1 MVNKLATIRHRKD
14 RASEDYS
21 GSLRA
26 AVAELRKENPMWS
39 LQTIGTVI
47 GVSRER
53 VRQLLKAEGLP
64 TAAVKQLN
72 VVHLTCS
79 NCGETFERL
88 SRLHEYN
95 QGRGFVETYCGT
107 ACHRLA
113 LGQMQRDGNGKLT
126 ECRNHHPMVADNV
139 VLIPSRRTP
148 NTTLRR
154 CRTCRN
160 EYARDYY
167 HRKRGEVASDDNG
180 TE

>member
-72 VVHLTCS
+72 VVYLTCS
-79 NCGETFERL
+79 YCGETFERL
-88 SRLHEYN
+88 SRLHLYN
-95 QGRGFVETYCGT
+95 QNRGFVEAYCGN

-113 LGQMQRDGNGKLT
+113 LGKMQRDDNGKMT
-126 ECRNHHPMVADNV
+126 ECRNHHPMVPDNV

-148 NTTLRR
+148 STTLRR

-167 HRKRGEVASDDNG
+167 HRKRMEVASDDNG